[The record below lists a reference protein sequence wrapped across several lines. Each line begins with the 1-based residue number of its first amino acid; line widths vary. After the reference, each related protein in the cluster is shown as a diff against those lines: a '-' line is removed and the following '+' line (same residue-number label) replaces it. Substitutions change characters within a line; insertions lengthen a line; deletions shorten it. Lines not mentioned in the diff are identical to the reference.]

1 MRRLF
6 VIGAGLRWTITRN
19 SLRRRGLPMFVLS
32 LVFSGAAAVA
42 GFVTFA
48 TMHGSSTVDRR
59 AVLTFGY
66 TLIAVAW
73 VFGPLLIGGADET
86 VDPSRLALLPLDG
99 RQLAAVLTGAAV
111 STPPTIALGIAL
123 LGGVVAGWSG
133 PLAAVVAL
141 VAMAALFV
149 FGLGAARTVAAL
161 MGLANRSR
169 RGRDLSVLVVALAG
183 VTLWFGSQSIGP
195 IMEASKNEHGNAI
208 IDAMAWTPPGWAA
221 RAVLHARAGDPLAAL
236 PWVVALFATGL
247 VLVASWARL
256 TARLLVGSARHEAG
270 RTRHERAIWARAH
283 DGPSAALAKE
293 WRYQW
298 RSPMK
303 RTQLVISTVMSVG
316 FALLQVMRTG
326 HAEIGPKAV
335 FAGFLGLMFMAGN
348 AFNIIGFDSPSLW
361 LEFVAAGRVGRT
373 QLRARSL
380 AFSVSVAVP
389 TVAAVAAVAAVSG
402 EWSEVGLALALVP
415 AAALCLLGVGVFVSA
430 WVPLPMADGDNPF
443 RRPSGANGCS
453 YGASIMGALVSV
465 SVLFAPILVPA
476 IVGDG
481 NWRYLLALS
490 GAAWGYAIWSL
501 GLRLGDRILLRRGP
515 DLIAGLSN
523 RAAV

>member
-6 VIGAGLRWTITRN
+6 VIGARLRWTITRN
-19 SLRRRGLPMFVLS
+19 SLRRRGMAMFVLS
-32 LVFSGAAAVA
+32 LVFSAVAAVV

-48 TMHGSSTVDRR
+48 AMHGASPADRR

-73 VFGPLLIGGADET
+73 IFGPLLIGGADET
-86 VDPSRLALLPLDG
+86 VDPSRLALLPLTD

-111 STPPTIALGIAL
+111 STPPTLALAVAL

-133 PLAAVVAL
+133 PFAALVAL
-141 VAMAALFV
+141 AAMAALFV
-149 FGLGAARTVAAL
+149 FGLGAARSVAAV

-169 RGRDLSVLVVALAG
+169 RGRDLSVLVAALAG

-195 IMEASKNEHGNAI
+195 IMQASKSAHGNAI
-208 IDAMAWTPPGWAA
+208 LDAMAWAPPGWAA
-221 RAVLHARAGDPLAAL
+221 RAVLHARAGEPLAAL
-236 PWVVALFATGL
+236 AWVVALLAAGL

-270 RTRHERAIWARAH
+270 RTSRQRAIWARAH

-316 FALLQVMRTG
+316 FALLQVLRTG
-326 HAEIGPKAV
+326 HATIGPKAV

-389 TVAAVAAVAAVSG
+389 TVAAVTAVAVVSRQ
-402 EWSEVGLALALVP
+402 WSEVVLALALVP
-415 AAALCLLGVGVFVSA
+415 TAALCLLGVGVFVSA

-453 YGASIMGALVSV
+453 YGLSIMGALASV
-465 SVLFAPILVPA
+465 TALFAPILVPA
-476 IVGDG
+476 VVGDG
-481 NWRYLLALS
+481 TWRYLLPVI

-501 GLRLGDRILLRRGP
+501 GLRFGDRILLRRGP
-515 DLIAGLSN
+515 DLIAGLSG